1 VPIAVMLGDYGT
13 DDMAHLI
20 ETSDRPDMVRVE
32 TRGKTFHL
40 PVARFD
46 NRVDKTSF
54 IRDDPKRWSA
64 TDVRAVHEGLRE
76 ALDRLV
82 QARR

>member
-1 VPIAVMLGDYGT
+1 MLGDYGM
-13 DDMAHLI
+13 DDMAYLCD
-20 ETSDRPDMVRVE
+20 TSDRPGTVQVA

-54 IRDDPKRWSA
+54 IRGDRASWPAES
-64 TDVRAVHEGLRE
+64 VRALHAGLE
-76 ALDRLV
+76 DALAHLAA
-82 QARR
+82 ARA